1 MFLLLKKQVQE
12 GNQLRVIITQLKNK
26 YIPGF
31 YGAMLLFLRTSGA
44 KTVPFSLNNVT
55 PICIFG
61 A

>member
-1 MFLLLKKQVQE
+1 MRVQE

-31 YGAMLLFLRTSGA
+31 YGAMLLFIRTSGA